1 MDALR
6 ADSTLQSGK
15 YRIIKKLG
23 QGGFGITYLAE
34 NTLLEGKVAIK
45 EFFFKEYCERNE
57 LTCHVT
63 VPTSNNRD
71 TVQRFKQKFIKEAKT
86 IFRLNHP
93 NIVRILDVFEEN
105 DTAYYV
111 MEYIEGESLSDMVT
125 RRGAIPFAEAIGY
138 VKAAAEALMYI
149 HSKKINHL
157 DIKPGNLMKRN
168 EDGEIVLIDFGV
180 AKQYDLDTSQGTTT
194 TPVGISCGYSPTEQ
208 YRKNGVQ
215 TFSPQSDV
223 YSLAATLFKLLTGNT
238 PPEAMEIQDEGLP
251 VAELQAKHIPSTVI
265 SAIAMAMKGRHE
277 RTQSVELFIANLQ
290 KTEDTF
296 KVAENQQK
304 TENIRKKEEARLPS
318 GEDEIEALKEAEA
331 QAMAEARAKVAAA
344 RKAREEAERKAREEA
359 ERKAEKERKAR
370 EEAERKI
377 REARKKAE
385 AERKAREEAEIA
397 RKAREEAERKAR
409 EEAEQK
415 AREEAARIAHEVAI
429 RKAREEAEAK
439 VLAQAKAMIEA
450 ERKAREAAEAKAVE
464 ATRKAEAERE
474 AREQAERIAREKAE
488 AERVAREEAAR
499 IAREKAETERKV
511 KAEAERRALEDAK
524 RKVQEARM
532 EAARIAREE
541 AERKAREEAEA
552 KVAEAAR
559 KAEAE
564 RKAREQAERIAHE
577 KAEAERKARE
587 EAERIVREKAE
598 AERKAK
604 AEAEKRALEE
614 AERKA
619 REEAE
624 RKAREEADRKAREKS
639 EAERKARE
647 EAERKAKE
655 EAERKAHEEAVRK
668 AHEEAELKIAEAKA
682 KVEAERKAR
691 KAAEAKAAK
700 VERWAREEAER
711 RIKLEAEDEMQTETE
726 TVHLEESDVLQNE
739 ETSFQEDNIEST
751 LPEYENELG
760 TTQKKKSKK
769 KWLWISIGLFVII
782 GAMIKVN
789 QMGIK
794 SQSEFAEIQKQK
806 NDTVWNKT
814 IVIAKGHESKRNFV
828 YSGAVDVDE
837 LPHGKG
843 EANYPETKSS
853 GSCVFIGT
861 FVHGI
866 TSEGEM
872 KFSNG
877 AKYNGTFT
885 EDGYYKKGT
894 WTEQNGYYFE
904 GTFKNGDPYKGTWY
918 TPKGK
923 KYAKVVKGKS
933 V

>member
-1 MDALR
+1 MIMQALQG
-6 ADSTLQSGK
+6 DSTLQGGK
-15 YRIIKKLG
+15 YRIIEKLG

-34 NTLLEGKVAIK
+34 NTMLEGKVAIK
-45 EFFFKEYCERNE
+45 EFFFKEYCERDDS
-57 LTCHVT
+57 TSRVT
-63 VPTSNNRD
+63 IPTSGNREI
-71 TVQRFKQKFIKEAKT
+71 VQRFKQKFIKEAKT

-168 EDGEIVLIDFGV
+168 DDGEIVLIDFGV

-296 KVAENQQK
+296 NVAENQQK
-304 TENIRKKEEARLPS
+304 TENIRKKEEARFPS

-377 REARKKAE
+377 REAREKAE
-385 AERKAREEAEIA
+385 AERKSREEAEIA
-397 RKAREEAERKAR
+397 RKAREEAERKGR

-450 ERKAREAAEAKAVE
+450 ERKAREAAEAKAAE
-464 ATRKAEAERE
+464 AARKAEAERE

-532 EAARIAREE
+532 EAARIAREKAE
-541 AERKAREEAEA
+541 TERKT
-552 KVAEAAR
+552 

-564 RKAREQAERIAHE
+564 RRALEDAKRKVQEARMET
-577 KAEAERKARE
+577 ERKAKE
-587 EAERIVREKAE
+587 ET
-598 AERKAK
+598 ERKAK
-604 AEAEKRALEE
+604 AEA
-614 AERKA
+614 
-619 REEAE
+619 
-624 RKAREEADRKAREKS
+624 
-639 EAERKARE
+639 
-647 EAERKAKE
+647 
-655 EAERKAHEEAVRK
+655 
-668 AHEEAELKIAEAKA
+668 
-682 KVEAERKAR
+682 AR
-691 KAAEAKAAK
+691 KASEMDNGKKKGAVAPTPPAFHQDADAVTTLPANETMQQDAETAITSPAEETNQQDADTVVIPPAEETNHQDAETAITPAAK
-700 VERWAREEAER
+700 ETTRPDAKVKTTYSEF
-711 RIKLEAEDEMQTETE
+711 DE
-726 TVHLEESDVLQNE
+726 VK
-739 ETSFQEDNIEST
+739 
-751 LPEYENELG
+751 P
-760 TTQKKKSKK
+760 KSKK
-769 KWLWISIGLFVII
+769 WVWISLIAVVVAGIAIGIYTSQYYY
-782 GAMIKVN
+782 GEGKAMPQDSIAFGSTDSVALRPTSVEN
-789 QMGIK
+789 
-794 SQSEFAEIQKQK
+794 EEIVL
-806 NDTVWNKT
+806 N
-814 IVIAKGHESKRNFV
+814 KGHETKRRFV
-828 YSGAVDVDE
+828 YSGEVDE
-837 LPHGKG
+837 EGLPDGVGK
-843 EANYPETKSS
+843 AYYHATASCD
-853 GSCVFIGT
+853 SCVFEGT

-872 KFSNG
+872 RFTNG
-877 AKYNGTFT
+877 NSFKGTFT
-885 EDGYYKKGT
+885 EEGYYKQGT
-894 WTEQNGYYFE
+894 WVEKDGYYFE
-904 GTFKNGDPYKGTWY
+904 GTFKEGVTYNGSWF

-923 KYAKVVKGKS
+923 KYSKVVDGKS

>member
-1 MDALR
+1 MQALR
-6 ADSTLQSGK
+6 VNSTLQGGK
-15 YRIIKKLG
+15 YRIIEKLG

-45 EFFFKEYCERNE
+45 EFFFKEYCERDDS
-57 LTCHVT
+57 TSRVT
-63 VPTSNNRD
+63 IPTSGNREI
-71 TVQRFKQKFIKEAKT
+71 VERFKQKFIKEART

-105 DTAYYV
+105 GTAYYV
-111 MEYIEGESLSDMVT
+111 MEYIEGESLGDMVK

-168 EDGEIVLIDFGV
+168 EDGEILLIDFGV

-251 VAELQAKHIPSTVI
+251 VAELQAKHIPSVVI

-304 TENIRKKEEARLPS
+304 TENIQKKEEARLPS

-450 ERKAREAAEAKAVE
+450 ERKAREAAEAKAAE
-464 ATRKAEAERE
+464 AARKAEAERE

-532 EAARIAREE
+532 EA
-541 AERKAREEAEA
+541 
-552 KVAEAAR
+552 
-559 KAEAE
+559 
-564 RKAREQAERIAHE
+564 
-577 KAEAERKARE
+577 
-587 EAERIVREKAE
+587 
-598 AERKAK
+598 
-604 AEAEKRALEE
+604 
-614 AERKA
+614 
-619 REEAE
+619 
-624 RKAREEADRKAREKS
+624 
-639 EAERKARE
+639 
-647 EAERKAKE
+647 ERKAKE
-655 EAERKAHEEAVRK
+655 ESERR
-668 AHEEAELKIAEAKA
+668 AKA
-682 KVEAERKAR
+682 ETAR
-691 KAAEAKAAK
+691 KVSEMDNGKKKGAFSPTPPSFRQDADAVTTLPANETMHQDASTAITSPAEETNQQDADTVVTPAAK
-700 VERWAREEAER
+700 ETTRPDAKVKTTYSEF
-711 RIKLEAEDEMQTETE
+711 DE
-726 TVHLEESDVLQNE
+726 VK
-739 ETSFQEDNIEST
+739 
-751 LPEYENELG
+751 P
-760 TTQKKKSKK
+760 KSKK
-769 KWLWISIGLFVII
+769 WVWISLIAVVV
-782 GAMIKVN
+782 A
-789 QMGIK
+789 GI
-794 SQSEFAEIQKQK
+794 A
-806 NDTVWNKT
+806 
-814 IVIAKGHESKRNFV
+814 IVIYTNLYYYGEGNAMPQDSIAFGSTDSVALRPTSVENEEIVLNKGHETKRRFV
-828 YSGAVDVDE
+828 YSGEVDE
-837 LPHGKG
+837 EGLPDGVGK
-843 EANYPETKSS
+843 AYYHATASCD
-853 GSCVFIGT
+853 SCVFEGT

-872 KFSNG
+872 RFTNG
-877 AKYNGTFT
+877 NSFKGTFT
-885 EDGYYKKGT
+885 EEGYYKQGT
-894 WTEQNGYYFE
+894 WVEKDGYYFE
-904 GTFKNGDPYKGTWY
+904 GTFKEGVTYNGTWY

-923 KYAKVVKGKS
+923 KYSKVVDGKS

>member
-1 MDALR
+1 MNALR
-6 ADSTLQSGK
+6 SNSTLQGGK

-34 NTLLEGKVAIK
+34 NTMLEGKVAIK

-168 EDGEIVLIDFGV
+168 DDGEIVLIDFGV
-180 AKQYDLDTSQGTTT
+180 AKQYDLATSQGTTT

-251 VAELQAKHIPSTVI
+251 VAELQAKHIPSAVI

-304 TENIRKKEEARLPS
+304 TENIQKKEEARLPS
-318 GEDEIEALKEAEA
+318 GDDEIEALKEAEA

-377 REARKKAE
+377 REAREKAE
-385 AERKAREEAEIA
+385 AERKSREEAEIA

-450 ERKAREAAEAKAVE
+450 ERKAREAAEAKAAE
-464 ATRKAEAERE
+464 AARKAEAERE

-532 EAARIAREE
+532 EA
-541 AERKAREEAEA
+541 
-552 KVAEAAR
+552 
-559 KAEAE
+559 
-564 RKAREQAERIAHE
+564 
-577 KAEAERKARE
+577 
-587 EAERIVREKAE
+587 
-598 AERKAK
+598 ERKAK
-604 AEAEKRALEE
+604 
-614 AERKA
+614 
-619 REEAE
+619 
-624 RKAREEADRKAREKS
+624 
-639 EAERKARE
+639 E

-655 EAERKAHEEAVRK
+655 EAERRALEDAKRKVQEARM
-668 AHEEAELKIAEAKA
+668 
-682 KVEAERKAR
+682 EAERKAKEESER
-691 KAAEAKAAK
+691 RAKT
-700 VERWAREEAER
+700 EAER
-711 RIKLEAEDEMQTETE
+711 KVSEMDNGKKKGAFSPTPPAFHQDADAVTTLPANETMHQDAS
-726 TVHLEESDVLQNE
+726 TAITSPAE
-739 ETSFQEDNIEST
+739 ETNQQDADTVVTPVAKE
-751 LPEYENELG
+751 
-760 TTQKKKSKK
+760 TTRPDAKVKTTYSEFDEVKPKSKK
-769 KWLWISIGLFVII
+769 WVWISLIAVVVAGIAIGIYT
-782 GAMIKVN
+782 
-789 QMGIK
+789 
-794 SQSEFAEIQKQK
+794 SQYYYGEGKTMPQDSIAFGSTDSVALRPTSVENEEIVL
-806 NDTVWNKT
+806 N
-814 IVIAKGHESKRNFV
+814 KGHETKRRFV
-828 YSGAVDVDE
+828 YSGEVDE
-837 LPHGKG
+837 EGLPDGVGK
-843 EANYPETKSS
+843 AYYHATASCD
-853 GSCVFIGT
+853 SCVFEGT

-872 KFSNG
+872 RFTNG
-877 AKYNGTFT
+877 NSFKGTFT
-885 EDGYYKKGT
+885 EGGYYKQGT
-894 WTEQNGYYFE
+894 WVEKDGYYFE
-904 GTFKNGDPYKGTWY
+904 GTFKEGVTYNGTWY

-923 KYAKVVKGKS
+923 KYSKVVDGKS

>member
-1 MDALR
+1 MTMQALR
-6 ADSTLQSGK
+6 SNSTLQGGK
-15 YRIIKKLG
+15 FRIIKKIG
-23 QGGFGITYLAE
+23 QGCFGITYLAE
-34 NTLLEGKVAIK
+34 NTMLEGKVAIK

-168 EDGEIVLIDFGV
+168 EDGEILLIDFGV

-251 VAELQAKHIPSTVI
+251 VAELQAKHIPSAVI

-296 KVAENQQK
+296 NVVENQQK
-304 TENIRKKEEARLPS
+304 TENIQKKEEARLPS

-377 REARKKAE
+377 REAREKAE
-385 AERKAREEAEIA
+385 AERKSREEAEIA

-450 ERKAREAAEAKAVE
+450 ERKAREAAEAKAAE
-464 ATRKAEAERE
+464 AARKAEAERE

-524 RKVQEARM
+524 RKVQEARE
-532 EAARIAREE
+532 EAARIARE
-541 AERKAREEAEA
+541 
-552 KVAEAAR
+552 
-559 KAEAE
+559 KAET
-564 RKAREQAERIAHE
+564 
-577 KAEAERKARE
+577 
-587 EAERIVREKAE
+587 
-598 AERKAK
+598 ERKAK
-604 AEAEKRALEE
+604 AEAERKALEDAKRKVQE
-614 AERKA
+614 ARMET
-619 REEAE
+619 
-624 RKAREEADRKAREKS
+624 
-639 EAERKARE
+639 
-647 EAERKAKE
+647 ERKAKE
-655 EAERKAHEEAVRK
+655 ESERRAKTESERKVSEMDNGKKKGAFSPTPPSFRQDADVVTTLPANKTMHQDASTAITSPAEETNQQDADTVVIPP
-668 AHEEAELKIAEAKA
+668 AEETNQQDADTVVTPAAKETTRPDA
-682 KVEAERKAR
+682 KVKTTYSEF
-691 KAAEAKAAK
+691 
-700 VERWAREEAER
+700 
-711 RIKLEAEDEMQTETE
+711 DE
-726 TVHLEESDVLQNE
+726 VK
-739 ETSFQEDNIEST
+739 
-751 LPEYENELG
+751 P
-760 TTQKKKSKK
+760 KSKK
-769 KWLWISIGLFVII
+769 WVWISLIAVVVAGIAIGIYT
-782 GAMIKVN
+782 
-789 QMGIK
+789 
-794 SQSEFAEIQKQK
+794 SQYYYGEGKTMPQDSIAFGSTDSVALRPTSVENEEIVL
-806 NDTVWNKT
+806 N
-814 IVIAKGHESKRNFV
+814 KGHETKRRFV
-828 YSGAVDVDE
+828 YSGEVDE
-837 LPHGKG
+837 EGLPDGVGK
-843 EANYPETKSS
+843 AYYHATASCD
-853 GSCVFIGT
+853 SCVFEGT

-872 KFSNG
+872 RFTNG
-877 AKYNGTFT
+877 NSFKGTFT
-885 EDGYYKKGT
+885 EEGYYKQGT
-894 WTEQNGYYFE
+894 WVEKDGYYFE
-904 GTFKNGDPYKGTWY
+904 GTFKEGVTYNGSWF

-923 KYAKVVKGKS
+923 KYSKVVNGKFA
-933 V
+933 

>member
-1 MDALR
+1 MTMQALR
-6 ADSTLQSGK
+6 SNSTLQGGK

-34 NTLLEGKVAIK
+34 NTMLEGKVAIK

-168 EDGEIVLIDFGV
+168 EDGEILLIDFGV

-251 VAELQAKHIPSTVI
+251 VAELQAKHIPSAVI

-296 KVAENQQK
+296 NVVENQQK
-304 TENIRKKEEARLPS
+304 TENIQKKEEARLPS

-377 REARKKAE
+377 REAREKAE
-385 AERKAREEAEIA
+385 AERKSREEAEIA

-450 ERKAREAAEAKAVE
+450 ERKAREAAEAKAAE
-464 ATRKAEAERE
+464 AARKAEAERE

-499 IAREKAETERKV
+499 IAREKAETERKA
-511 KAEAERRALEDAK
+511 KAEAERKALEDAK

-532 EAARIAREE
+532 ET
-541 AERKAREEAEA
+541 
-552 KVAEAAR
+552 
-559 KAEAE
+559 
-564 RKAREQAERIAHE
+564 
-577 KAEAERKARE
+577 
-587 EAERIVREKAE
+587 
-598 AERKAK
+598 
-604 AEAEKRALEE
+604 
-614 AERKA
+614 
-619 REEAE
+619 
-624 RKAREEADRKAREKS
+624 
-639 EAERKARE
+639 
-647 EAERKAKE
+647 ERKAKE
-655 EAERKAHEEAVRK
+655 ESERRAKTESERKVSEMDNGKKKGAFSPTPPSFRQDADVVTTLPANKTMHQDASTAITSPAEETNQQDADTVVIPP
-668 AHEEAELKIAEAKA
+668 AEETNQQDADTVVTPAAKETTRPDA
-682 KVEAERKAR
+682 KVKTTYSEF
-691 KAAEAKAAK
+691 
-700 VERWAREEAER
+700 
-711 RIKLEAEDEMQTETE
+711 DE
-726 TVHLEESDVLQNE
+726 VK
-739 ETSFQEDNIEST
+739 
-751 LPEYENELG
+751 P
-760 TTQKKKSKK
+760 KSKK
-769 KWLWISIGLFVII
+769 WVWISLIAVVVAGIAIGIYT
-782 GAMIKVN
+782 
-789 QMGIK
+789 
-794 SQSEFAEIQKQK
+794 SQYYYGEGKTMPQDSIAFGSTDSVALRPTSVENEEIVL
-806 NDTVWNKT
+806 N
-814 IVIAKGHESKRNFV
+814 KGHETKRRFV
-828 YSGAVDVDE
+828 YSGEVDE
-837 LPHGKG
+837 EGLPDGVGK
-843 EANYPETKSS
+843 AYYHATASCD
-853 GSCVFIGT
+853 SCVFEGT

-872 KFSNG
+872 RFTNG
-877 AKYNGTFT
+877 NSFKGTFT
-885 EDGYYKKGT
+885 EEGYYKQGT
-894 WTEQNGYYFE
+894 WVEKDGYYFE
-904 GTFKNGDPYKGTWY
+904 GTFKEGVTYNGSWF

-923 KYAKVVKGKS
+923 KYSKVVNGKFA
-933 V
+933 

>member
-1 MDALR
+1 MNALR
-6 ADSTLQSGK
+6 SNSTLQGGK

-23 QGGFGITYLAE
+23 QGGFGISYLAE
-34 NTLLEGKVAIK
+34 NTMLEGKVAIK

-168 EDGEIVLIDFGV
+168 DDGEIVLIDFGV
-180 AKQYDLDTSQGTTT
+180 AKQYDLATSQGTTT

-290 KTEDTF
+290 KTEDSF
-296 KVAENQQK
+296 NVVENQQK
-304 TENIRKKEEARLPS
+304 TENIQKKEEARFPS
-318 GEDEIEALKEAEA
+318 GDDEIEALKEAEA
-331 QAMAEARAKVAAA
+331 QAMAEARAKVAA
-344 RKAREEAERKAREEA
+344 
-359 ERKAEKERKAR
+359 
-370 EEAERKI
+370 
-377 REARKKAE
+377 
-385 AERKAREEAEIA
+385 A

-464 ATRKAEAERE
+464 ATRKAEAERD
-474 AREQAERIAREKAE
+474 AREQ

-532 EAARIAREE
+532 EA
-541 AERKAREEAEA
+541 
-552 KVAEAAR
+552 
-559 KAEAE
+559 
-564 RKAREQAERIAHE
+564 
-577 KAEAERKARE
+577 
-587 EAERIVREKAE
+587 
-598 AERKAK
+598 ERKAK
-604 AEAEKRALEE
+604 
-614 AERKA
+614 
-619 REEAE
+619 
-624 RKAREEADRKAREKS
+624 
-639 EAERKARE
+639 E

-655 EAERKAHEEAVRK
+655 EAERRALEDAKRKVQEARM
-668 AHEEAELKIAEAKA
+668 
-682 KVEAERKAR
+682 EAERKAKEESER
-691 KAAEAKAAK
+691 RAKA
-700 VERWAREEAER
+700 EAER
-711 RIKLEAEDEMQTETE
+711 KVSEMDNGKKKGAFSPTPPSFRQDADAVTTLPANETMHQDAS
-726 TVHLEESDVLQNE
+726 TAITSPAE
-739 ETSFQEDNIEST
+739 ETNQQDADTVVTPAAKE
-751 LPEYENELG
+751 
-760 TTQKKKSKK
+760 TTRPDAKVKTTYSEFDEVKPKSKK
-769 KWLWISIGLFVII
+769 WVWISLIAVVV
-782 GAMIKVN
+782 A
-789 QMGIK
+789 GI
-794 SQSEFAEIQKQK
+794 A
-806 NDTVWNKT
+806 
-814 IVIAKGHESKRNFV
+814 IVIYTNLYYYGEGNAMPQDSIAFGSTDSVALRPTSVENEEIVLNKGHETKRRFV
-828 YSGAVDVDE
+828 YSGEVDE
-837 LPHGKG
+837 EGLPDGVGK
-843 EANYPETKSS
+843 AYYHATASCD
-853 GSCVFIGT
+853 SCVFEGT

-872 KFSNG
+872 RFTNG
-877 AKYNGTFT
+877 NSFKGTFT
-885 EDGYYKKGT
+885 EEGYYKQGT
-894 WTEQNGYYFE
+894 WVEKDGYYFE
-904 GTFKNGDPYKGTWY
+904 GTFKEGVTYNGTWY

-923 KYAKVVKGKS
+923 KYSKVVDGKS

>member
-1 MDALR
+1 MNALR
-6 ADSTLQSGK
+6 SNSTLQGGK

-34 NTLLEGKVAIK
+34 NTMLEGKVAIK

-57 LTCHVT
+57 ATCHVT

-71 TVQRFKQKFIKEAKT
+71 TVERFKQKFIKEAKT

-125 RRGAIPFAEAIGY
+125 RRGAIPLAEAVGY

-168 EDGEIVLIDFGV
+168 DDGEIVLIDFGV
-180 AKQYDLDTSQGTTT
+180 AKQYDLATSQGTTT

-290 KTEDTF
+290 KTEDSF
-296 KVAENQQK
+296 NVVENQQK
-304 TENIRKKEEARLPS
+304 TENIQKKEEARLPS
-318 GEDEIEALKEAEA
+318 GDDEIEALKEAEA

-359 ERKAEKERKAR
+359 ERK
-370 EEAERKI
+370 I
-377 REARKKAE
+377 REAREKAE

-397 RKAREEAERKAR
+397 RKAREEAER
-409 EEAEQK
+409 K

-450 ERKAREAAEAKAVE
+450 ERKAREAAEAKAAE
-464 ATRKAEAERE
+464 AARKAEAERK
-474 AREQAERIAREKAE
+474 AREQAELIAHEKAEAERKAREEAERIAREKAE
-488 AERVAREEAAR
+488 AERKAKAEAERRALEEAKRKVQEAR
-499 IAREKAETERKV
+499 METDRKAKEEAERKA
-511 KAEAERRALEDAK
+511 KEEAERRALEDAK

-532 EAARIAREE
+532 EA
-541 AERKAREEAEA
+541 ERKAKEESERRA
-552 KVAEAAR
+552 

-564 RKAREQAERIAHE
+564 RKVSEMDNGKKKGAFSPIPPANETMHQDASTAITSPAEE
-577 KAEAERKARE
+577 TNQQD
-587 EAERIVREKAE
+587 
-598 AERKAK
+598 
-604 AEAEKRALEE
+604 
-614 AERKA
+614 
-619 REEAE
+619 
-624 RKAREEADRKAREKS
+624 ADTVVTPA
-639 EAERKARE
+639 
-647 EAERKAKE
+647 AKE
-655 EAERKAHEEAVRK
+655 TTRPD
-668 AHEEAELKIAEAKA
+668 A
-682 KVEAERKAR
+682 KVKTTYSEF
-691 KAAEAKAAK
+691 
-700 VERWAREEAER
+700 
-711 RIKLEAEDEMQTETE
+711 DE
-726 TVHLEESDVLQNE
+726 VK
-739 ETSFQEDNIEST
+739 
-751 LPEYENELG
+751 P
-760 TTQKKKSKK
+760 KSKK
-769 KWLWISIGLFVII
+769 WVWISLIAV
-782 GAMIKVN
+782 VVV
-789 QMGIK
+789 GI
-794 SQSEFAEIQKQK
+794 A
-806 NDTVWNKT
+806 
-814 IVIAKGHESKRNFV
+814 IVIYTNLYYYGEGNAMPQDSIAFGSTDSVALRPTSVENEEIVLNKGHETKRRFV
-828 YSGAVDVDE
+828 YSGEVDE
-837 LPHGKG
+837 EGLPDGVGK
-843 EANYPETKSS
+843 AYYHATASCD
-853 GSCVFIGT
+853 SCVFEGT

-872 KFSNG
+872 RFTNG
-877 AKYNGTFT
+877 NSFKRTFT
-885 EDGYYKKGT
+885 EEGYYKQGT
-894 WTEQNGYYFE
+894 WVEKDGYYFE
-904 GTFKNGDPYKGTWY
+904 GTFKEGVTYNGTWY

-923 KYAKVVKGKS
+923 KYSKVVDGKS

>member
-1 MDALR
+1 MNALR
-6 ADSTLQSGK
+6 SNSTLQGGK

-34 NTLLEGKVAIK
+34 NTMLEGKVAIK

-168 EDGEIVLIDFGV
+168 DDGEIVLIDFGV
-180 AKQYDLDTSQGTTT
+180 AKQYDLATSQGTTT

-251 VAELQAKHIPSTVI
+251 VAELQAKHIPSAVI

-304 TENIRKKEEARLPS
+304 TENIQKKEEARLPS
-318 GEDEIEALKEAEA
+318 GDDEIEALKEAEA

-359 ERKAEKERKAR
+359 ERK
-370 EEAERKI
+370 I
-377 REARKKAE
+377 REAREKAE

-450 ERKAREAAEAKAVE
+450 ERKAREAAEAKAAE
-464 ATRKAEAERE
+464 AARKAEAERE

-532 EAARIAREE
+532 EA
-541 AERKAREEAEA
+541 
-552 KVAEAAR
+552 
-559 KAEAE
+559 
-564 RKAREQAERIAHE
+564 
-577 KAEAERKARE
+577 
-587 EAERIVREKAE
+587 
-598 AERKAK
+598 ERKAK
-604 AEAEKRALEE
+604 
-614 AERKA
+614 
-619 REEAE
+619 
-624 RKAREEADRKAREKS
+624 
-639 EAERKARE
+639 E

-655 EAERKAHEEAVRK
+655 EAERRALEEAKRK
-668 AHEEAELKIAEAKA
+668 VQEARM
-682 KVEAERKAR
+682 EAERKAKEESER
-691 KAAEAKAAK
+691 RAKA
-700 VERWAREEAER
+700 EAER
-711 RIKLEAEDEMQTETE
+711 KVSEMDNGKKKGAFSPTPPAFHQDADAVTTLPANETMHQDAS
-726 TVHLEESDVLQNE
+726 TAITSPAE
-739 ETSFQEDNIEST
+739 ETNQQDADTVVTPAAKE
-751 LPEYENELG
+751 
-760 TTQKKKSKK
+760 TTRPDAKVKTTYSEFDEVKPKSKK
-769 KWLWISIGLFVII
+769 WVWISLIAV
-782 GAMIKVN
+782 VVV
-789 QMGIK
+789 GI
-794 SQSEFAEIQKQK
+794 A
-806 NDTVWNKT
+806 
-814 IVIAKGHESKRNFV
+814 IVIYTNLYYYGEGNAMPQDSIAFGSTDSVALRPTSVENEEIVLNKGHETKRRFV
-828 YSGAVDVDE
+828 YSGEVDE
-837 LPHGKG
+837 EGLPDGVGK
-843 EANYPETKSS
+843 AYYHATASCD
-853 GSCVFIGT
+853 SCVFEGT

-872 KFSNG
+872 RFTNG
-877 AKYNGTFT
+877 NSFKGTFT
-885 EDGYYKKGT
+885 EGGYYKQGT
-894 WTEQNGYYFE
+894 WVEKDGYYFE
-904 GTFKNGDPYKGTWY
+904 GTFKEGVTYNGTWY

-923 KYAKVVKGKS
+923 KYSKVVDGKS

>member
-1 MDALR
+1 MNALR
-6 ADSTLQSGK
+6 SNSTLQGGK

-34 NTLLEGKVAIK
+34 NTMLEGKVAIK

-168 EDGEIVLIDFGV
+168 DDGEIVLIDFGV
-180 AKQYDLDTSQGTTT
+180 AKQYDLATSQGTTT

-296 KVAENQQK
+296 NVVENQQK
-304 TENIRKKEEARLPS
+304 TENIQKKEEARLPS
-318 GEDEIEALKEAEA
+318 GDDEIEALKEAEA

-385 AERKAREEAEIA
+385 AERKAREEAE
-397 RKAREEAERKAR
+397 
-409 EEAEQK
+409 QK

-450 ERKAREAAEAKAVE
+450 ERKAREAAEAKAAE
-464 ATRKAEAERE
+464 AARKAEAERE

-532 EAARIAREE
+532 EA
-541 AERKAREEAEA
+541 
-552 KVAEAAR
+552 
-559 KAEAE
+559 
-564 RKAREQAERIAHE
+564 
-577 KAEAERKARE
+577 
-587 EAERIVREKAE
+587 
-598 AERKAK
+598 ERKAK
-604 AEAEKRALEE
+604 
-614 AERKA
+614 
-619 REEAE
+619 
-624 RKAREEADRKAREKS
+624 
-639 EAERKARE
+639 E

-655 EAERKAHEEAVRK
+655 EAERRALEDAKRKVQEARMETERRVKEESERR
-668 AHEEAELKIAEAKA
+668 AKA
-682 KVEAERKAR
+682 ETAR
-691 KAAEAKAAK
+691 KVSEMDNGKKKGAVAPTPPAFHQDADAVTTLPANETMHQDASTAITSPAEETNQQDADTVVTPAAK
-700 VERWAREEAER
+700 ETTRPDAKVKTTYSEF
-711 RIKLEAEDEMQTETE
+711 DE
-726 TVHLEESDVLQNE
+726 VK
-739 ETSFQEDNIEST
+739 
-751 LPEYENELG
+751 P
-760 TTQKKKSKK
+760 KSKK
-769 KWLWISIGLFVII
+769 WVWISLIAVVVAGIAIGIYTSQYHY
-782 GAMIKVN
+782 GEGNAMTQDSIAFCSTDSVALRPTSVEN
-789 QMGIK
+789 
-794 SQSEFAEIQKQK
+794 EEIVL
-806 NDTVWNKT
+806 N
-814 IVIAKGHESKRNFV
+814 KGHETKRRFV
-828 YSGAVDVDE
+828 YSGEVDE
-837 LPHGKG
+837 EGLPDGVGK
-843 EANYPETKSS
+843 AYYHATASCD
-853 GSCVFIGT
+853 SCVFEGT

-872 KFSNG
+872 RFTNG
-877 AKYNGTFT
+877 NSFKGTFT
-885 EDGYYKKGT
+885 EEGYYKWGT
-894 WTEQNGYYFE
+894 WVEKDGYYFE
-904 GTFKNGDPYKGTWY
+904 GTFKEGVTYNGSWF

-923 KYAKVVKGKS
+923 KYSKVVNGKFA
-933 V
+933 

>member
-1 MDALR
+1 MQALR
-6 ADSTLQSGK
+6 VNSTLQGGK
-15 YRIIKKLG
+15 YRIIEKLG

-45 EFFFKEYCERNE
+45 EFFFKEYCERDDS
-57 LTCHVT
+57 TSRVT
-63 VPTSNNRD
+63 IPTSGNREI
-71 TVQRFKQKFIKEAKT
+71 VERFKQKFIKEAKT

-168 EDGEIVLIDFGV
+168 DDGEIVLIDFGV
-180 AKQYDLDTSQGTTT
+180 AKQYDLATSQGTTT

-290 KTEDTF
+290 KTEDSF
-296 KVAENQQK
+296 NVVENQQK
-304 TENIRKKEEARLPS
+304 TENIQKKEEARLPS
-318 GEDEIEALKEAEA
+318 GDDEIEALKEAEA

-359 ERKAEKERKAR
+359 ERK
-370 EEAERKI
+370 I
-377 REARKKAE
+377 REAREKAE

-450 ERKAREAAEAKAVE
+450 ERKAREAAEAKAAE
-464 ATRKAEAERE
+464 AARKAEAERE

-532 EAARIAREE
+532 EA
-541 AERKAREEAEA
+541 
-552 KVAEAAR
+552 
-559 KAEAE
+559 
-564 RKAREQAERIAHE
+564 
-577 KAEAERKARE
+577 
-587 EAERIVREKAE
+587 
-598 AERKAK
+598 ERKAK
-604 AEAEKRALEE
+604 
-614 AERKA
+614 
-619 REEAE
+619 
-624 RKAREEADRKAREKS
+624 
-639 EAERKARE
+639 E

-655 EAERKAHEEAVRK
+655 EAERRALEDAKRKVQEARM
-668 AHEEAELKIAEAKA
+668 
-682 KVEAERKAR
+682 EAERKAKEESER
-691 KAAEAKAAK
+691 RAKT
-700 VERWAREEAER
+700 EAER
-711 RIKLEAEDEMQTETE
+711 KVSEMDNGKKKGAFSPTPPSFRQDADAVTTLPANK
-726 TVHLEESDVLQNE
+726 TMHQDASTAITSPAE
-739 ETSFQEDNIEST
+739 ETNQQDADTVVTPAAKE
-751 LPEYENELG
+751 
-760 TTQKKKSKK
+760 TTRPDAKVKTTYSEFDEVKPKSKK
-769 KWLWISIGLFVII
+769 WVWISLIAVVV
-782 GAMIKVN
+782 A
-789 QMGIK
+789 GI
-794 SQSEFAEIQKQK
+794 A
-806 NDTVWNKT
+806 
-814 IVIAKGHESKRNFV
+814 IVIYTNLYYYGEGNAMPQDSIAFGSTDSVALRPTSVENEEIVLNKGHETKRRFV
-828 YSGAVDVDE
+828 YSGEVDE
-837 LPHGKG
+837 EGLPDGVGK
-843 EANYPETKSS
+843 AYYHATASCD
-853 GSCVFIGT
+853 SCVFEGT

-872 KFSNG
+872 RFTNG
-877 AKYNGTFT
+877 NSFKGTFT
-885 EDGYYKKGT
+885 EEGYYKQGT
-894 WTEQNGYYFE
+894 WVEKDGYYFE
-904 GTFKNGDPYKGTWY
+904 GTFKEGVTYNGTWY

-923 KYAKVVKGKS
+923 KYSKVVDGKS

>member
-1 MDALR
+1 MNALR
-6 ADSTLQSGK
+6 SNSTLQGGK

-34 NTLLEGKVAIK
+34 NTMLEGKVAIK

-168 EDGEIVLIDFGV
+168 DDGEIVLIDFGV
-180 AKQYDLDTSQGTTT
+180 AKQYDLATSQGTTT

-290 KTEDTF
+290 KTEDSF
-296 KVAENQQK
+296 NVVENQQK
-304 TENIRKKEEARLPS
+304 TENIQKKEEARLPS
-318 GEDEIEALKEAEA
+318 GDDEIEALKEAEA
-331 QAMAEARAKVAAA
+331 QAMAEARTKVAAA

-450 ERKAREAAEAKAVE
+450 ERKAREAAEAKAAE

-532 EAARIAREE
+532 EA
-541 AERKAREEAEA
+541 
-552 KVAEAAR
+552 
-559 KAEAE
+559 
-564 RKAREQAERIAHE
+564 
-577 KAEAERKARE
+577 
-587 EAERIVREKAE
+587 
-598 AERKAK
+598 
-604 AEAEKRALEE
+604 
-614 AERKA
+614 
-619 REEAE
+619 
-624 RKAREEADRKAREKS
+624 
-639 EAERKARE
+639 
-647 EAERKAKE
+647 ERKAKE
-655 EAERKAHEEAVRK
+655 ESERR
-668 AHEEAELKIAEAKA
+668 AKT
-682 KVEAERKAR
+682 EAERKVSEMDNGKKKGAFSPTPPSFR
-691 KAAEAKAAK
+691 QDADAVTTLPANKTMHQDASTAITSPAEETNQQDADTVVTPAAK
-700 VERWAREEAER
+700 ETTRPDAKVKTTYSEF
-711 RIKLEAEDEMQTETE
+711 DE
-726 TVHLEESDVLQNE
+726 VK
-739 ETSFQEDNIEST
+739 
-751 LPEYENELG
+751 P
-760 TTQKKKSKK
+760 KSKK
-769 KWLWISIGLFVII
+769 WVWISLIAV
-782 GAMIKVN
+782 VVV
-789 QMGIK
+789 GI
-794 SQSEFAEIQKQK
+794 A
-806 NDTVWNKT
+806 
-814 IVIAKGHESKRNFV
+814 IVIYTNLYYYGEGNAMPQDSIAFGSTDSVALRPTSVENEEIVLNKGHETKRRFV
-828 YSGAVDVDE
+828 YSGEVDE
-837 LPHGKG
+837 EGLPDGVGK
-843 EANYPETKSS
+843 AYYHATASCD
-853 GSCVFIGT
+853 SCVFEGT

-872 KFSNG
+872 RFTNG
-877 AKYNGTFT
+877 NSFKGTFT
-885 EDGYYKKGT
+885 EEGYYKQGT
-894 WTEQNGYYFE
+894 WVEKDGYYFE
-904 GTFKNGDPYKGTWY
+904 GTFKEGVTYNGTWY

-923 KYAKVVKGKS
+923 KYSKVVDGKS

>member
-1 MDALR
+1 MNALR
-6 ADSTLQSGK
+6 SNSTLQGGK

-34 NTLLEGKVAIK
+34 NTMLEGKVAIK

-71 TVQRFKQKFIKEAKT
+71 TVERFKQKFIKEAKT

-251 VAELQAKHIPSTVI
+251 VAELQAKHIPSAVI

-304 TENIRKKEEARLPS
+304 TENIQKKEEARLPS

-377 REARKKAE
+377 REAREKAE

-450 ERKAREAAEAKAVE
+450 ERKAREAAEAKAAE
-464 ATRKAEAERE
+464 AARKAEAERE

-524 RKVQEARM
+524 RKVQEARE
-532 EAARIAREE
+532 EAARIAREKAETERKVKAE
-541 AERKAREEAEA
+541 AERRALEDAKRKVQEAREEAARIAREKA
-552 KVAEAAR
+552 ETERKV

-564 RKAREQAERIAHE
+564 RKALEDAKRKVQ
-577 KAEAERKARE
+577 EARM
-587 EAERIVREKAE
+587 E

-604 AEAEKRALEE
+604 A
-614 AERKA
+614 
-619 REEAE
+619 
-624 RKAREEADRKAREKS
+624 
-639 EAERKARE
+639 
-647 EAERKAKE
+647 
-655 EAERKAHEEAVRK
+655 
-668 AHEEAELKIAEAKA
+668 
-682 KVEAERKAR
+682 AR
-691 KAAEAKAAK
+691 KASEMDNGKEKGAVAPTPPAFHQDADAVTTLPANETMHQDASTAITSPAEETNQQDADTVVTPAAK
-700 VERWAREEAER
+700 ETTRPDAKVKTTYSEF
-711 RIKLEAEDEMQTETE
+711 DE
-726 TVHLEESDVLQNE
+726 VK
-739 ETSFQEDNIEST
+739 
-751 LPEYENELG
+751 P
-760 TTQKKKSKK
+760 KSKK
-769 KWLWISIGLFVII
+769 WVWISLIAVVVAGIAIGIYASQYYY
-782 GAMIKVN
+782 GEGYAMPQDSIAFGSTDSVALRPTSVEN
-789 QMGIK
+789 
-794 SQSEFAEIQKQK
+794 EEIVL
-806 NDTVWNKT
+806 N
-814 IVIAKGHESKRNFV
+814 KGHETKRRFV
-828 YSGAVDVDE
+828 YSGEVDE
-837 LPHGKG
+837 EGLPDGVGK
-843 EANYPETKSS
+843 AYYHATASCD
-853 GSCVFIGT
+853 SCVFEGT

-872 KFSNG
+872 RFTNG
-877 AKYNGTFT
+877 NSFKGTFT
-885 EDGYYKKGT
+885 EEGYYKQGT
-894 WTEQNGYYFE
+894 WVEKDGYYFE
-904 GTFKNGDPYKGTWY
+904 GTFKEGVTYNGSWF

-923 KYAKVVKGKS
+923 KYSKVVNGKFK
-933 V
+933 